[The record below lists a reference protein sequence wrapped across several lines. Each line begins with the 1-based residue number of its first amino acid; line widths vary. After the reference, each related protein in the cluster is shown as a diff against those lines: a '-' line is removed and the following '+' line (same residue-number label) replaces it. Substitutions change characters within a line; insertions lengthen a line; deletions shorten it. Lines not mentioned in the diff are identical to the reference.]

1 MADNGDYP
9 FRLIDF
15 LKIKYDKEGR
25 DYVEYL
31 LTMYKATS
39 IDDMITVYDKMLEK
53 ISYYVFCRSTPRHWF
68 ITDSWG
74 KKKYLAYELNK
85 CLNENIKRWY
95 VSLENPT
102 KEDCVSCIVN
112 LRESDNKNPVQ
123 NAIFSHKQFECI
135 NGSDI
140 IALRDKSYMVRRK
153 TRSMYP
159 GNKAYFELED
169 EDEYDEKMN
178 GYFEQVDKYNEIMNE
193 LKSLGYK
200 YTIVEKN
207 IEEMEILNVED
218 RVKKKE
224 EWLKEKEER
233 VKIEKKNK
241 REARIFNIILVVL
254 SIILFIF
261 IAYLI
266 KKIGLLGIIIAIG
279 LIGAIPKFI
288 LKGKF

>member
-1 MADNGDYP
+1 MADYGDYP

-15 LKIKYDKEGR
+15 LKMEDKYDKEGR
-25 DYVEYL
+25 DYAEYL

-39 IDDMITVYDKMLEK
+39 IDDMITIYDKMLEK

-74 KKKYLAYELNK
+74 NKKYLANELNK
-85 CLNENIKRWY
+85 CLNDNIKRWY
-95 VSLENPT
+95 VSLETPT
-102 KEDCVSCIVN
+102 KEDCVSCIVS
-112 LRESDNKNPVQ
+112 LRESDNKKPIQ

-153 TRSMYP
+153 IRSMYP
-159 GNKAYFELED
+159 SNKAYFELED
-169 EDEYDEKMN
+169 ENEYDEKMN
-178 GYFEQVDKYNEIMNE
+178 EYLEQVDKYNEIMNE

-200 YTIVEKN
+200 YTIVEKK

-218 RVKKKE
+218 WVKKKD

-233 VKIEKKNK
+233 VRIEKKN
-241 REARIFNIILVVL
+241 ETGARIFNIILVVL
-254 SIILFIF
+254 LIILLIF

-266 KKIGLLGIIIAIG
+266 KKTGILGIIIA
-279 LIGAIPKFI
+279 LSF
-288 LKGKF
+288 L

>member
-1 MADNGDYP
+1 MADYGDYP

-74 KKKYLAYELNK
+74 NKKYLANELNK
-85 CLNENIKRWY
+85 CLNDNIKRWY
-95 VSLENPT
+95 VSLETPT

-112 LRESDNKNPVQ
+112 IRESDNKKPIQ

-140 IALRDKSYMVRRK
+140 IALRDKSYMVRRE

-178 GYFEQVDKYNEIMNE
+178 EYFEQVDKYNEIMNE

-200 YTIVEKN
+200 YTIVEKK
-207 IEEMEILNVED
+207 IEEMAILNVED

-288 LKGKF
+288 LRGRF